1 MIASLR
7 GEVRHIGLDHV
18 VVECAGVGY
27 RVLVAPATAGSLT
40 RGTEASLLTS
50 MVVREDSMTLY
61 GFTDGEVQELF
72 HLLQTVQGIGPRLA
86 MAAIAVLD
94 PGQMQSAIANG
105 DIKTLCLIPGIGKR
119 VAERIHVELK
129 DKVSAVSSEAAG
141 GATAAAAP
149 AGGVSGQLLEALEG
163 LGFTPRQAEPA
174 VAAAIEAGPDKSV
187 GELLRDALKS
197 LGRS

>member
-7 GEVRHIGLDHV
+7 GQVRHIGLDHV

-27 RVLVAPATAGSLT
+27 KVLVAPATAGSLT
-40 RGTEASLLTS
+40 RGAEGSLLTS

-61 GFTDGEVQELF
+61 GFTDSPQQELF
-72 HLLQTVQGIGPRLA
+72 HLLQTVQGVGPRLA

-94 PGQMQSAIANG
+94 PAQMQAAIASG

-129 DKVSAVSSEAAG
+129 DKVSASPSGEAAG
-141 GATAAAAP
+141 GPAAP
-149 AGGVSGQLLEALEG
+149 SSAASQQLLEALEG

-174 VAAAIEAGPDKSV
+174 VAAAVEAGPDKSV
-187 GELLRDALKS
+187 AELLRDALKS

>member
-27 RVLVAPATAGSLT
+27 KVLVAPATAGALT
-40 RGTEASLLTS
+40 RGAEGSLLTS

-61 GFTDGEVQELF
+61 GFTDSPQQELF
-72 HLLQTVQGIGPRLA
+72 HLLQTVQGVGPRLA
-86 MAAIAVLD
+86 MAAIAVLE
-94 PGQMQSAIANG
+94 PAQMQTAIASG

-129 DKVSAVSSEAAG
+129 DKVAAPTTSTGTAAG
-141 GATAAAAP
+141 STAVP
-149 AGGVSGQLLEALEG
+149 GGVGQQLLDALEG
-163 LGFTPRQAEPA
+163 LGFTPKQAEPA
-174 VAAAIEAGPDKSV
+174 VTAAIEAGPDKPVS
-187 GELLRDALKS
+187 ELLRDALKS
-197 LGRS
+197 LGRG

>member
-27 RVLVAPATAGSLT
+27 KVLVAPATAGALT
-40 RGTEASLLTS
+40 RGAEGSLLTS

-61 GFTDGEVQELF
+61 GFTDAPQQELF
-72 HLLQTVQGIGPRLA
+72 HLLQTVQGVGPRLA
-86 MAAIAVLD
+86 MAALAVLE
-94 PGQMQSAIANG
+94 PAQMQVAIASG

-129 DKVSAVSSEAAG
+129 DKVNAAPSDSAG
-141 GATAAAAP
+141 PTGATVP
-149 AGGVSGQLLEALEG
+149 AGGVSQQLLDALEG
-163 LGFTPRQAEPA
+163 LGFTPKQAEPA
-174 VAAAIEAGPDKSV
+174 VAAAVEAGPGKSV
-187 GELLRDALKS
+187 SELLRDALKS
-197 LGRS
+197 LGRG

>member
-18 VVECAGVGY
+18 VIECAGVGY
-27 RVLVAPATAGSLT
+27 RVLVSPATAGSLT
-40 RGTEASLLTS
+40 RGGESSLLTS

-61 GFTDGEVQELF
+61 GFTDPHQQDLF
-72 HLLQTVQGIGPRLA
+72 HLIQTVQGVGPRLA
-86 MAAIAVLD
+86 MASIAVLD
-94 PGQMQSAIANG
+94 PAQMQTAIASG

-129 DKVSAVSSEAAG
+129 DKVSAATVSVAAG
-141 GATAAAAP
+141 ATGAVG
-149 AGGVSGQLLEALEG
+149 AGPVSQQLLDALEG
-163 LGFTPRQAEPA
+163 LGFTARQAEPA
-174 VAAAIEAGPDKSV
+174 VVAAIESGPDKPVSD
-187 GELLRDALKS
+187 LLRAALKT

>member
-40 RGTEASLLTS
+40 RGSEGSLLTS

-61 GFTDGEVQELF
+61 GFTDGPQQELF
-72 HLLQTVQGIGPRLA
+72 HLLQTVQGVGPRLA
-86 MAAIAVLD
+86 MAAIAVLE
-94 PGQMQSAIANG
+94 PAQMQAAIASG

-129 DKVSAVSSEAAG
+129 DKVSAPSPAAAG
-141 GATAAAAP
+141 TGAGTAAP
-149 AGGVSGQLLEALEG
+149 SSPVSQQLLDALEG
-163 LGFTPRQAEPA
+163 LGFTPKQAEPA
-174 VAAAIEAGPDKSV
+174 VAAAVEAGPDKPVS
-187 GELLRDALKS
+187 ELLRDALKS
-197 LGRS
+197 LGRG

>member
-27 RVLVAPATAGSLT
+27 KVLVAPATAGALT
-40 RGTEASLLTS
+40 RGAEGSLLTS

-61 GFTDGEVQELF
+61 GFTDGPQQELF
-72 HLLQTVQGIGPRLA
+72 HLLQTVQGVGPRLA
-86 MAAIAVLD
+86 MAAIAVLE
-94 PGQMQSAIANG
+94 PAQMQTAIASG

-129 DKVSAVSSEAAG
+129 DKVSAAPSDAAG
-141 GATAAAAP
+141 PTGAAIP
-149 AGGVSGQLLEALEG
+149 AGGVSQQLLDALEG
-163 LGFTPRQAEPA
+163 LGFTPKQAEPA
-174 VAAAIEAGPDKSV
+174 VAAAVEAGPDKSV
-187 GELLRDALKS
+187 SDLLRDALKS
-197 LGRS
+197 LGRG

>member
-27 RVLVAPATAGSLT
+27 KVLVAPATAGALT
-40 RGTEASLLTS
+40 RGAEASLLTS

-61 GFTDGEVQELF
+61 GFTDSPQQELF
-72 HLLQTVQGIGPRLA
+72 HLVQTVQGVGPRLA
-86 MAAIAVLD
+86 MASIAVLD
-94 PGQMQSAIANG
+94 PAQMQTAIAAG

-129 DKVSAVSSEAAG
+129 DKVAAPSGTG
-141 GATAAAAP
+141 GNGGAAAP
-149 AGGVSGQLLEALEG
+149 SGGVSQQLLDALEG
-163 LGFTPRQAEPA
+163 LGFTPKQAEPA
-174 VAAAIEAGPDKSV
+174 VTAAIAAGPDKPVS
-187 GELLRDALKS
+187 ELLRDALKS
-197 LGRS
+197 LGRG

>member
-27 RVLVAPATAGSLT
+27 KVLVAPATAGSLT
-40 RGTEASLLTS
+40 RGAEGSLLTS

-61 GFTDGEVQELF
+61 GFTDSPQQELF
-72 HLLQTVQGIGPRLA
+72 HLVQTVQGVGPRLA

-94 PGQMQSAIANG
+94 PAQMQVAIASG
-105 DIKTLCLIPGIGKR
+105 DIKTLCLIPGVGKR

-129 DKVSAVSSEAAG
+129 DKVSAAPSDGS
-141 GATAAAAP
+141 GASGPAMP
-149 AGGVSGQLLEALEG
+149 AGGVSQQLLDALEG

-174 VAAAIEAGPDKSV
+174 VAAAIEAGPGRSV
-187 GELLRDALKS
+187 SELLRDALKS
-197 LGRS
+197 LGRG